1 MEHIISF
8 LNDESRIP
16 NPFNIELTGI
26 SYPDPHYYVERDNS
40 RIYCLEYIMEG
51 GGTVHVDEETIYP
64 SKGDIY
70 LLPRG
75 HHHRYYSSPDNPWK
89 KIWMNV
95 CGPLCDRLMEVYHL
109 EGVLLV
115 KNLDLLDLFQKFL
128 TVCEDKDLG
137 ITIISQRGSLI
148 FHEILSRISM
158 HLYDKP
164 NVKNAAAYK
173 VKEYIDANIYE
184 KFSIKELART
194 ACLSSSQLNRIFKK
208 EFAQTPYE
216 YILAQKI
223 ETAKLLLTNTN
234 ISVKQIAYKLS
245 FADEH
250 YFSNCFKER
259 CGVSPKVFSNRKLD
273 SLNR

>member
-8 LNDESRIP
+8 LNDDSRIP
-16 NPFNIELTGI
+16 NPFNIELAGI
-26 SYPDPHYYVERDNS
+26 SYPDPNYYVDRKVS
-40 RIYCLEYIMEG
+40 KIYCLEYILDGE
-51 GGTVHVDEETIYP
+51 GTVYMDDEVIYP

-70 LLPRG
+70 LLPNG
-75 HHHRYYSSPDNPWK
+75 HHHRYYSRPDNPWK

-95 CGPLCDRLMEVYHL
+95 YGPLCDRLMEVYHL

-115 KNLDLLDLFQKFL
+115 KNLDLSDLFHKFL
-128 TVCEDKDLG
+128 TICEDKDTGLS
-137 ITIISQRGSLI
+137 IISQRGSLV

-158 HLYDKP
+158 HLYDRP
-164 NVKNAAAYK
+164 VVKNAAAYK
-173 VKEYIDANIYE
+173 IKEYIDTNIYQ
-184 KFSIKELART
+184 KFSINELAKT

-208 EFAQTPYE
+208 EFQQTPYE
-216 YILAQKI
+216 YILSQKI

-234 ISVKQIAYKLS
+234 ISIKQIAYKLS

-259 CGVSPKVFSNRKLD
+259 CGTSPKAFSNRKSD
-273 SLNR
+273 SLN